1 MANTTLNLS
10 IIEKRMLTPSEA
22 AHYCGMAAKH
32 FSALCPVAP
41 LELRPGERRFDKRDL
56 DQWID
61 TEKSGAADANQDA
74 ILRRLG

>member
-10 IIEKRMLTPSEA
+10 VIEKRMLSASEA
-22 AHYCGMAAKH
+22 AHYCGLAVRH
-32 FSALCPVAP
+32 FKTLCPVAP
-41 LELRPGERRFDKRDL
+41 LELGGKHQLFDKRDL

-61 TEKSGAADANQDA
+61 TEKSGHADASTDA